1 MNDSSE
7 QKIENLKIRR
17 LQALTGERS
26 LLLVFP
32 KQFAVELGIG
42 KGDFLKC
49 YVDENRL
56 IVEKVN
62 P

>member
-1 MNDSSE
+1 MTSNL
-7 QKIENLKIRR
+7 ENVTDIKIRR

-26 LLLVFP
+26 LTLVFP